1 MKLRAGGG
9 HELLPFGKPPKV
21 VLLVTFSFILLTLIS
36 VCHPFKYWQPI
47 NYHKASSSSPSSSTV
62 SRVAVS
68 DGGGSDVSVA
78 GSVVGAAG
86 AEAKECDI
94 FSGEWVPNHR
104 APYYTNET
112 CWAIHEHQNCMKYG
126 RPDTGFMK
134 WRWKPFGCE
143 LPLFNPAQFLELVRG
158 KSLALVGDS
167 VARNQMQSL
176 ICLLS
181 KVEYP
186 VDASYTSDEHFKRW
200 KYQTYNFTLAIFTS
214 PHLVKTKEADSDGP
228 THTGLFNL
236 YLDEVDDQW
245 SAHIDGFDYVII
257 SAGHWF
263 FRPLVFYENHRPV
276 GCHFCNVPTLPDLTK
291 FYGFRKAFRSAFAAI
306 NHRKGYK
313 GITYLRTF
321 APGHFEGGLW
331 NQGGNCLK
339 TTPYRSNETA
349 LGGDDMELYLIQIE
363 EFRRAEAEGRKR
375 GLKYRLLDTTQAMLL
390 RPDGHPS
397 RYGHRAEEKVVLY
410 NDCVHWC
417 LPGPIDAW
425 GDFLLEMLKTEG
437 RRSREEKKL
446 SSSGRRLG

>member
-1 MKLRAGGG
+1 MKLRAGEG
-9 HELLPFGKPPKV
+9 HQLPFGKPPKV
-21 VLLVTFSFILLTLIS
+21 VLLVTFSFMLLTLIAF
-36 VCHPFKYWQPI
+36 CHPFNYWQPI
-47 NYHKASSSSPSSSTV
+47 NFLKTSSSYSSTQPSSSSSSV
-62 SRVAVS
+62 SPASVS
-68 DGGGSDVSVA
+68 DG
-78 GSVVGAAG
+78 AG
-86 AEAKECDI
+86 AEGKECDI
-94 FSGEWVPNHR
+94 FWGEWVPNHR

-134 WRWKPFGCE
+134 WRWKPFRCE

-158 KSLALVGDS
+158 KSLAFVGDS

-181 KVEYP
+181 RVEYP
-186 VDASYTSDEHFKRW
+186 IDASYTADEHFKRW
-200 KYQTYNFTLAIFTS
+200 KYETYNFTLAIFTS
-214 PHLVKTKEADSDGP
+214 PHLVKAKEADSDGP

-236 YLDEVDDQW
+236 YLDEVDDRW
-245 SAHIDGFDYVII
+245 SAHIDGFDYLII

-263 FRPLVFYENHRPV
+263 FRPLVFYENRRPV
-276 GCHFCNVPTLPDLTK
+276 GCHFCNDQSLPDLTK

-306 NHRKGYK
+306 NRRKGYK

-321 APGHFEGGLW
+321 APAHFEGGLW
-331 NQGGNCLK
+331 NQGGNCLN
-339 TTPYRSNETA
+339 TRPYRSNETA
-349 LGGDDMELYLIQIE
+349 LGGDDMEFYLIQIE
-363 EFRRAEAEGRKR
+363 EFGRAEADGRNR

-397 RYGHRAEEKVVLY
+397 SYGHRAGEKVVLY

-425 GDFLLEMLKTEG
+425 GDFLLEMMKTEG
-437 RRSREEKKL
+437 RRSREEKL
-446 SSSGRRLG
+446 SSSGRRLA